1 MNTEEYNHVNT
12 DLQEG
17 AGNTVTT
24 KSMESEN
31 VSYEGQDPSTANTRN
46 KGANQEIGSDTV
58 AQIQKQNH
66 DQFNI
71 ITKLKKDI
79 EYWQQKSIEATIN
92 HQSAE
97 YDLKKFK

>member
-1 MNTEEYNHVNT
+1 MNTEEYNRENT

-31 VSYEGQDPSTANTRN
+31 VSNEGHDNSPAIIRGKENNQD
-46 KGANQEIGSDTV
+46 IGNDTV

-66 DQFNI
+66 DQFNM

-79 EYWQQKSIEATIN
+79 EYWQKKSIEATIN